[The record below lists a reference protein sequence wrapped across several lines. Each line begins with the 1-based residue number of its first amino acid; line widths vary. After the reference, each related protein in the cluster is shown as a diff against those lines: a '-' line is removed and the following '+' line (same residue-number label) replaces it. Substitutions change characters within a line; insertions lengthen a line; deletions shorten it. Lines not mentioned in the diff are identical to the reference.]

1 MPIAAMARARAM
13 RANAFPGF
21 VTDDVMCYHSPNRRE
36 NAEAAAWYRGAYYF
50 ITRSS
55 LCIGAIDGSGTGS
68 DPVRR
73 RQGDT
78 GVRMS
83 GADRVAP
90 AWRCPPR
97 RPRAG
102 RRPRALSP
110 SSRCPTRNPLADSPE
125 HRPIRDAGRGGPG
138 INGVLDP
145 RGHGDGAHVSALTD
159 EIGDHPVL
167 LAL

>member
-97 RPRAG
+97 RPACRTT
-102 RRPRALSP
+102 SP
-110 SSRCPTRNPLADSPE
+110 KVVSV
-125 HRPIRDAGRGGPG
+125 IGG
-138 INGVLDP
+138 
-145 RGHGDGAHVSALTD
+145 VSARVAGEAPRCSCRDTFD
-159 EIGDHPVL
+159 NET
-167 LAL
+167 